1 MQWLFQVFLLDE
13 AVPVFGRHKAF
24 ETPDI
29 FEVAGNHS
37 ALVCRG
43 SFCIVSAKYF
53 TACFIVLQGRI
64 DEVEEWD

>member
-1 MQWLFQVFLLDE
+1 MKVFWFLGDID
-13 AVPVFGRHKAF
+13 

-29 FEVAGNHS
+29 FEVAGSHRV
-37 ALVCRG
+37 LVYKV
-43 SFCIVSAKYF
+43 SFCIVNAKCF